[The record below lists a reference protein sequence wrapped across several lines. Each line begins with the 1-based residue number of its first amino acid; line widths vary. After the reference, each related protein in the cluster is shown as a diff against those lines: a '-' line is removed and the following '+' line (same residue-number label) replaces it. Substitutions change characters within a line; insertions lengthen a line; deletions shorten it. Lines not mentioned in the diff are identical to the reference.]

1 MKTVRA
7 NIITVSP
14 QLDSKLV
21 LHVMAVIREKQ
32 KRKKDS
38 RFSLLLAVL
47 SFKRII
53 YQKVAVHLID
63 QTFR

>member
-7 NIITVSP
+7 NIIVVSP

-21 LHVMAVIREKQ
+21 LYFMVVIREKQ
-32 KRKKDS
+32 KRKKKVVL
-38 RFSLLLAVL
+38 LLLAVL

-53 YQKVAVHLID
+53 YQKVAVYLID
-63 QTFR
+63 QILS